1 MDYSGRR
8 ATHSEFPLGRPFGSQ
23 SGRSLRQVGRFRR
36 RQAQNRFQDT
46 AVMNLAVSAPI
57 SDALAP
63 QGINFRI
70 SRCNLQFDA
79 RVATAL
85 SAQPFLWSRN
95 AHLAETW
102 AKLSLPK
109 SFLEPPFFSAG
120 CAPSD
125 ARQATMYITL
135 AENSFSF
142 DGDEQIV
149 F

>member
-1 MDYSGRR
+1 MDYSGRC

-23 SGRSLRQVGRFRR
+23 SGRSLRQIGRFRR

-46 AVMNLAVSAPI
+46 AVMNLAVSVPI

-70 SRCNLQFDA
+70 SRCSLQFDA
-79 RVATAL
+79 RGATAL

-95 AHLAETW
+95 AHFAETW

-109 SFLEPPFFSAG
+109 SL
-120 CAPSD
+120 
-125 ARQATMYITL
+125 
-135 AENSFSF
+135 
-142 DGDEQIV
+142 
-149 F
+149 

>member
-1 MDYSGRR
+1 
-8 ATHSEFPLGRPFGSQ
+8 
-23 SGRSLRQVGRFRR
+23 
-36 RQAQNRFQDT
+36 
-46 AVMNLAVSAPI
+46 MNLAVSAPI

-120 CAPSD
+120 CAAPSD
-125 ARQATMYITL
+125 ARQATVYITL
-135 AENSFSF
+135 AENSFSS
-142 DGDEQIV
+142 DGDE
-149 F
+149 